1 MAVNAP
7 EVQTIYDSATQTI
20 VKVSG
25 YYNAS
30 TSANTTIVVPT
41 ALAYANVS
49 QTCLLQLTSVQYA
62 VGVTGYIQ
70 LAWQGASANTPILT
84 FAKSGAG
91 EIQAMIGN
99 NATGPTGNV
108 VLVQQ
113 GLAAL
118 DGYSM
123 LITFNKVAGYA
134 NGNYAYAKDGG
145 AA

>member
-1 MAVNAP
+1 MAANAP

-25 YYNAS
+25 YYNGSVS
-30 TSANTTIVVPT
+30 TNTTIVVPT
-41 ALAYANVS
+41 ALAYANVN
-49 QTCLLQLTSVQYA
+49 QTCLLQLTSVQYS
-62 VGVTGYIQ
+62 VGVTGFVQ
-70 LAWQGASANTPILT
+70 LAWQGASVNTPILT
-84 FAKSGAG
+84 FAKSVAG
-91 EIQAMIGN
+91 EIQAMISN
-99 NATGPTGNV
+99 NAASPTGNV

-113 GLAAL
+113 GLANL

-134 NGNYAYAKDGG
+134 NGIYAYAKDGG

>member
-70 LAWQGASANTPILT
+70 LAWQGTSANTPILT
-84 FAKSGAG
+84 FAKSVAG

>member
-7 EVQTIYDSATQTI
+7 EVQTIYDSAFETV

-25 YYNAS
+25 YYN
-30 TSANTTIVVPT
+30 TNTTTNTTIVVSN
-41 ALAYANVS
+41 ALAHANTN
-49 QTCLLQLTSVQYA
+49 QTCLLQLTSVQHA
-62 VGVTGYIQ
+62 VGVTGFVQ

-84 FAKSGAG
+84 FAKNSSGHINAL
-91 EIQAMIGN
+91 INN
-99 NATGPTGNV
+99 NASSPTGNV

-118 DGYSM
+118 DGYS
-123 LITFNKVAGYA
+123 LVLSFNKVAGYA
-134 NGNYAYAKDGG
+134 NGMYAYAKDGG